1 MSKFHSWNISCI
13 PPVIYSVTTGN
24 IVEQVRRSLI
34 IDIDYWYYQNTVTE
48 TISVDKK
55 AHFPLTEIVDFGH
68 FDSHSLYFISNTFK
82 FLLQPLTI
90 LFKSYQS
97 QIKFKIFFFKIR
109 EIVTSLL
116 CQHPKM
122 FLSDLIYC
130 GSTNIL
136 HESLKSNSQIWDN
149 FWQLKAL

>member
-1 MSKFHSWNISCI
+1 MEHQLHSSCHIFCHYWDYSRTSKK
-13 PPVIYSVTTGN
+13 V
-24 IVEQVRRSLI
+24 
-34 IDIDYWYYQNTVTE
+34 IDYWHWLLILSKYITE

-136 HESLKSNSQIWDN
+136 HESFKSNSQI
-149 FWQLKAL
+149 